1 MERIDER
8 VVGRVEVQDHDDVAV
23 DAVHPLRAQAV
34 GGVLHLQRA
43 ARRRAD
49 HQDVLRAGVLALDR
63 GRGQVVQIDPVDL
76 VVEVPGVAGRPSDQ
90 DGHHEAERAQDPGHG
105 SPPRALL
112 GGGVSA
118 PLFAL
123 RGINLASQLVQAL
136 FDRVL
141 GRIRLGGRAGRCY
154 LAGIALCAGPGL
166 CAGPALSSARPLRRH
181 RPPRQHRAP
190 RRALR
195 VDLASESME
204 ALLDG
209 IVLGVLGA
217 HGAVLC
223 VTSDRVVPV
232 DAPAP
237 VTAPDRATGTAGKTT
252 DRAPGMA
259 VKPVRGETLVRPMVV
274 PGSSLLR

>member
-1 MERIDER
+1 M
-8 VVGRVEVQDHDDVAV
+8 
-23 DAVHPLRAQAV
+23 
-34 GGVLHLQRA
+34 
-43 ARRRAD
+43 
-49 HQDVLRAGVLALDR
+49 
-63 GRGQVVQIDPVDL
+63 
-76 VVEVPGVAGRPSDQ
+76 VEVPGVARRPSDQ
-90 DGHHEAERAQDPGHG
+90 DGHHEAEGAQDPGHG

-123 RGINLASQLVQAL
+123 RGINLASELVQAP
-136 FDRVL
+136 FDRVV

-154 LAGIALCAGPGL
+154 LAGLALCAGIGR
-166 CAGPALSSARPLRRH
+166 CAGVGRCAGIGRRAST
-181 RPPRQHRAP
+181 RRRA
-190 RRALR
+190 RALR

-252 DRAPGMA
+252 DRAPEMA
-259 VKPVRGETLVRPMVV
+259 VKPVRGEPWYD
-274 PGSSLLR
+274 LR